1 MARTSALAGRTAVI
15 TGGGRG
21 IGAATAERL
30 LQAGCRVAL
39 GDRDAMALE
48 ETRVRLTASYGADRV
63 AAAAL
68 DVTSSASWA
77 EFRDDI
83 AATGFGEVDVLVN
96 NAGIMPLGSA
106 LEESDAVTESIMA
119 VNVFGVIHGVKAF
132 APAMVARGSG
142 SVVNVA
148 SAVGRL
154 PLAGGATYSA
164 SKFAVVGYSEALRA
178 ELEPSGVLVS
188 TVLPTIVKTEL
199 SVGVP
204 ATIGVKPVTAEQVAE
219 VVEHAIASGA
229 PELWVP
235 RWAQSLGRGSQV
247 LPRAGQSLL
256 AKVTRAD
263 RALAGADHGARA
275 AYEARARH

>member
-1 MARTSALAGRTAVI
+1 MARRTTLTGRIAVI
-15 TGGGRG
+15 TGAGRG

-30 LQAGCRVAL
+30 LAAGCRVAL
-39 GDRDAMALE
+39 GDRDEMSLE
-48 ETRVRLTASYGADRV
+48 ETRVRLSAVYGSDRV
-63 AAAAL
+63 GAAYL
-68 DVTSSASWA
+68 DVTSTDSW
-77 EFRDDI
+77 
-83 AATGFGEVDVLVN
+83 TGFREDIEARGFGDVDVLIS
-96 NAGIMPLGSA
+96 NAGIMPLGPA
-106 LEESDAVTESIMA
+106 VEEPDAVTEAIMA

-132 APAMVARGSG
+132 APAMVERGAG
-142 SVVNVA
+142 SIVNVA

-178 ELEPSGVLVS
+178 ELEPSGVIVS

-204 ATIGVKPVTAEQVAE
+204 ATVGVKPVTAEQVAE
-219 VVEHAIASGA
+219 VIEHAITSGA

-235 RWAQSLGRGSQV
+235 RWSQSLGRGSQV

-256 AKVTRAD
+256 AKATRAD
-263 RALAGADHGARA
+263 RALADADRSARR
-275 AYEARARH
+275 AYEDRVRR